1 MTLDIN
7 NFAYSAKKNM
17 LNYLLKQATIIT
29 VLAGINTGCSYLG
42 LPELPKPENVGFV
55 HKIDVQ
61 QGNVITQDMLAQLK
75 PGMDK
80 KKVQFIMGTPII
92 KDTFNEHRW
101 DYIFTFNHARK
112 IYRKRIITLNFENDV
127 LKNIVGDIKPAEEK
141 LEYKIHN
148 DAKISVP
155 RFRKRTLG
163 ERIVGKIPFLGENKE
178 GKFADA
184 EEPGT
189 GVEPKKDVEYHE
201 DVIVKA
207 EEKDPYRDI
216 QAAPGEGVAINPDN
230 PNAANNLEKEISFF
244 SRIFD

>member
-1 MTLDIN
+1 MSNHIP
-7 NFAYSAKKNM
+7 
-17 LNYLLKQATIIT
+17 KQAIIIIA
-29 VLAGINTGCSYLG
+29 LLSINTGCSYLG
-42 LPELPKPENVGFV
+42 LSELPKPETLSFV

-61 QGNVITQDMLAQLK
+61 QGNVITQDMLAKLK

-92 KDTFNEHRW
+92 KDTFNDHRW

-112 IYRKRIITLNFENDV
+112 FYKKRVITLNFENDV
-127 LKNIVGDIKPAEEK
+127 LKNIEGDIKPAK
-141 LEYKIHN
+141 KPLEYNIHN
-148 DAKISVP
+148 DTKIAVP

-163 ERIVGKIPFLGENKE
+163 ERIANKIPFMGEKE
-178 GKFADA
+178 KTKFLDV
-184 EEPGT
+184 EEPGA
-189 GVEPKKDVEYHE
+189 GVEPKKDIEYHE

-216 QAAPGEGVAINPDN
+216 QAGPGLGLATNPEQK
-230 PNAANNLEKEISFF
+230 NANSDSQKKSTLF